1 MTISDLKKLIL
12 KKEGQQ
18 LEWKSTLP
26 DAFRLARTLVAFAN
40 TSGGVVLVGVKD
52 NGEVCGVA
60 SELRELT
67 ILQKA
72 VELHI
77 EPELR
82 IAYESVLIN
91 DKRVLAVHVD
101 ESSQKPHVAIDPQG
115 TKKVYVRIKDKTTP
129 TS

>member
-1 MTISDLKKLIL
+1 MTVSDLKKLLL

-26 DAFRLARTLVAFAN
+26 DAFRLARTLAAFAN

-52 NGEVCGVA
+52 NGEICGVA
-60 SELRELT
+60 SELREIT

-72 VELHI
+72 LELHV
-77 EPELR
+77 EPELWVS
-82 IAYESVLIN
+82 YESILIN
-91 DKRVLAVHVD
+91 EKRVLAVRVD
-101 ESSQKPHVAIDPQG
+101 ESSQKPHVAIDPRG
-115 TKKVYVRIKDKTTP
+115 TRKVYVRIKDKTTP